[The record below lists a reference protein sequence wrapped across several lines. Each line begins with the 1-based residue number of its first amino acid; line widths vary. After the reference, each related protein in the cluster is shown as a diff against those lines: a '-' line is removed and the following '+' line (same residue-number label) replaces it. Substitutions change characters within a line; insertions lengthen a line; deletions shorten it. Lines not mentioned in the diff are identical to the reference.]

1 MNKYVKKMTE
11 GIDKPTLFVYSLLRF
26 FVIVV
31 LIIQLIHGNWQNAF
45 FCLLTLILFL
55 IPLFVDK
62 NFKIDL
68 PTPLEII
75 ILVFIFSAEILGEI
89 QNFYGIFK
97 HWDTLLHTIN
107 GFLCAAIGFS
117 MIDILNRNENFH
129 TKMTPIFAAFV
140 AFCFSMTIGV
150 LWEFFEFASDRWFN
164 LDMQKDRIVNTVS
177 TVYLHPEGK
186 NVPVVI
192 NNIDHTTIHYEEN
205 GELKELVIEDGYL
218 DLGIIDTMKDLL
230 VNFIGAV
237 VFSLIGYL
245 YVQNRDKY
253 KIVKSFIPV
262 MKSETK

>member
-1 MNKYVKKMTE
+1 MNKYVKE
-11 GIDKPTLFVYSLLRF
+11 LVDGIDKKTLFVYSLLRF
-26 FVIVV
+26 FVIIV
-31 LIIQLIHGNWQNAF
+31 LIVQLLHGNWQNAF
-45 FCLLTLILFL
+45 VCFLTLILFL
-55 IPLFVDK
+55 IPLFIDK
-62 NFKIDL
+62 KFKVDL

-75 ILVFIFSAEILGEI
+75 ILLFIFSAQILGEI
-89 QNFYGIFK
+89 QNFYGIFR

-117 MIDILNRNENFH
+117 MIDILNQSENFH

-164 LDMQKDRIVNTVS
+164 LDMQKDRVVDTIS
-177 TVYLHPEGK
+177 TVYVHPEGK
-186 NVPVVI
+186 NIPVVI
-192 NNIDHTTIHYEEN
+192 KNIDHTIIYYEEN
-205 GELKELVIEDGYL
+205 GQAKELIIDGGYL

-237 VFSLIGYL
+237 VFSMIGYL

-253 KIVKSFIPV
+253 KIARSFTPV
-262 MKSETK
+262 IKNSQE